1 MAAHV
6 QSGVKQSV
14 LSVCLSV
21 SQSVSP
27 KPFQKLAKFAP
38 PTVITITCKY
48 GWNAQMVFKIT
59 ESMDGVAVPPTLYG
73 QYNVFV
79 QKEALSERPNSP
91 RGTYSSN
98 TLVVCAIRPLTQ
110 HSFSPSNSTT
120 CTIPPLLRSHK
131 GCDLKCM

>member
-1 MAAHV
+1 MCRA
-6 QSGVKQSV
+6 G
-14 LSVCLSV
+14 LSNRFCLCQSV
-21 SQSVSP
+21 SQSVSQSKAVP
-27 KPFQKLAKFAP
+27 KISEVRSTNCNYNYVQIRMECTDGL
-38 PTVITITCKY
+38 
-48 GWNAQMVFKIT
+48 IT
-59 ESMDGVAVPPTLYG
+59 ESMHGVAVPPTLYG

-120 CTIPPLLRSHK
+120 CTIPPLLPVTQ
-131 GCDLKCM
+131 GV